1 MSAMTDASSP
11 PPPPPASPSGAWRP
25 PKQSGANVASI
36 IIGAVILLVG
46 IWYFLDSTLGIQ
58 MPRISWGDLWPIF
71 LIILGGVILYR
82 SAVTRS

>member
-11 PPPPPASPSGAWRP
+11 PPPSPSSPSSAWRP
-25 PKQSGANVASI
+25 PKQSNANVASI
-36 IIGAVILLVG
+36 IVGLVILLIGV
-46 IWYFLDSTLGIQ
+46 WYFLDQTLGIR

-82 SAVTRS
+82 SAVSRS